1 MLIRADLHTHA
12 VGDGRFGPST
22 ADLVA
27 ALVDAAVD
35 VGLDCLAV
43 TDHDDLRPGLLAEE
57 YAAARGLPILV
68 VPGMEVTTE
77 GGHLVALGV
86 RTPIPGWQPLAETI
100 AQIRAAGAIS
110 LLPHPFF
117 DHLRRRTDVD
127 AIERFNS
134 RYGDFEVAGAPV
146 AIVASSDAHGA
157 ADLRGSAHHTLIDGV
172 ALRWSAVAD
181 AVRAGRTT
189 AV

>member
-12 VGDGRFGPST
+12 LGDGRFGPST
-22 ADLVA
+22 GDLVA
-27 ALVDAAVD
+27 ALVEAAVEA
-35 VGLDCLAV
+35 GLQCLAV

-68 VPGMEVTTE
+68 VPGMEVSTD
-77 GGHLVALGV
+77 GGHLVAVGV
-86 RTPIPGWQPLAETI
+86 RAAIPGWQPLGETI

-117 DHLRRRTDVD
+117 ERLRRRTDVD

-134 RYGDFEVAGAPV
+134 RYGDFDVDRTSAAV
-146 AIVASSDAHGA
+146 VASSDAHSA
-157 ADLRGSAHHTLIDGV
+157 ADLLGSAHHTVIDGA
-172 ALRWSAVAD
+172 ALEWPAVAD
-181 AVRAGRTT
+181 ALRAGRTT